1 MENQLIFSKY
11 RVKNLINSSNFSNVY
26 EGFNEKEKEE
36 VAIKFEKRSNF
47 PLLESEA
54 LYLFNLQGF
63 GIPKF
68 ITYGKNK
75 NYNILIEELLGAP
88 LLILWN
94 SENNTEELRLK
105 AICMLALQI
114 LDRLEF
120 IHSKN
125 VIHRDIKPNNF
136 LIGRKNPEI
145 IYLIDFGFAHKFKSS
160 RTGKHIKFGSL
171 RFFIG
176 SEKFCSINAHNYYQ
190 QSRRDDLESLGY
202 MLIFLLK
209 NDLPWLIYYNDTSLN
224 QIEKNKK
231 ILKVKMSTKP
241 EKLFRGI
248 PDEFLD

>member
-1 MENQLIFSKY
+1 M
-11 RVKNLINSSNFSNVY
+11 
-26 EGFNEKEKEE
+26 
-36 VAIKFEKRSNF
+36 
-47 PLLESEA
+47 
-54 LYLFNLQGF
+54 QGF

-75 NYNILIEELLGAP
+75 NYNILIEELLGPP

-94 SENNTEELRLK
+94 SENNTKEHRLK

-160 RTGKHIKFGSL
+160 RTGKHIKFGRLSY
-171 RFFIG
+171 FIG
-176 SEKFCSINAHNYYQ
+176 SEKFCSINANNYYQ

-202 MLIFLLK
+202 MLIF
-209 NDLPWLIYYNDTSLN
+209 
-224 QIEKNKK
+224 
-231 ILKVKMSTKP
+231 
-241 EKLFRGI
+241 
-248 PDEFLD
+248 